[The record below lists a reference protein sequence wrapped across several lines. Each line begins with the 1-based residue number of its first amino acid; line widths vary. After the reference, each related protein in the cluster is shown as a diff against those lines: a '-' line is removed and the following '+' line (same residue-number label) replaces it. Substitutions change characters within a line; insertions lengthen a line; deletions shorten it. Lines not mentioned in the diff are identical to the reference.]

1 MEAQTMLGDMEITL
15 SIKPTQRPVNAS
27 ADKTE
32 VELSNRSPTSQF
44 EFDVM
49 HATHKSHSFALID
62 LEDKSISSE
71 ESLSIMNSE
80 VDSLFSAAES
90 TQNGVGDRFV
100 EDVLSPMAPL
110 ADYLFCRMESRLPD
124 AVCYWKEAHD
134 ELSVVKGND
143 DAEEDAKKEID
154 V

>member
-62 LEDKSISSE
+62 LEDKSVSSE
-71 ESLSIMNSE
+71 ESLSVMNSE
-80 VDSLFSAAES
+80 VGSLFSAADS
-90 TQNGVGDRFV
+90 TQNGDGDGFV
-100 EDVLSPMAPL
+100 EDVISPIVPL
-110 ADYLFCRMESRLPD
+110 ADSVFCLMDSGLPD

-143 DAEEDAKKEID
+143 DAEEDAKREVD